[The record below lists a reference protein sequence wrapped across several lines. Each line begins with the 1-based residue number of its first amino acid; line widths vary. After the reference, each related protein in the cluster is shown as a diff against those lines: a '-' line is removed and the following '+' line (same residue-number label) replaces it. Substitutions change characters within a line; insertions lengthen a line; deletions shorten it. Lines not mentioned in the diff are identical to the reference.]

1 MPNYNQSIS
10 ASYLTAP
17 EGEDQVFFLYTQL
30 MNLPFSKIETVMQ
43 IERSLY
49 QELNANPQDRLA
61 VIGLLQVQIML
72 GNHEKAQAFAY
83 RLWDIGAKLS
93 LTEEFL
99 YINSLINLGLLDMAS
114 QLLRPRFENLSQNI
128 KKFFPVMLKFATMTG
143 NINTLERLLQ
153 NPQAPYQDNEYKQ
166 IITRYK
172 NYNYGEHFKNVMK
185 IIHEELKDQLCA
197 CKYDIRDSVLA
208 DLEIYLYL
216 GQSANELEE
225 ISQILR
231 EKIEAY
237 CEAAGIEK
245 VSNLNWQ
252 LRPVSKHQAMGLN

>member
-17 EGEDQVFFLYTQL
+17 EGEDQVFFLYAQL

-83 RLWDIGAKLS
+83 HLWDIGAKLS

-99 YINSLINLGLLDMAS
+99 YINRLINLGLLDMAS

-153 NPQAPYQDNEYKQ
+153 NPQVPYQD
-166 IITRYK
+166 
-172 NYNYGEHFKNVMK
+172 
-185 IIHEELKDQLCA
+185 HE
-197 CKYDIRDSVLA
+197 
-208 DLEIYLYL
+208 
-216 GQSANELEE
+216 
-225 ISQILR
+225 
-231 EKIEAY
+231 
-237 CEAAGIEK
+237 
-245 VSNLNWQ
+245 
-252 LRPVSKHQAMGLN
+252 